1 MFCCWKGHKLLAPGI
16 DFKRQTA
23 VAWVQ
28 WLIPSETHLFL
39 SLTTP
44 PPSPTRTVVIVVVYL
59 PIFYI
64 YLFTRTWPDLS
75 SKRTRSVDDGE
86 SLESSIKTLVGDDN
100 AMR

>member
-1 MFCCWKGHKLLAPGI
+1 MLAPGI
-16 DFKRQTA
+16 DFKRQTV

-44 PPSPTRTVVIVVVYL
+44 PPSPTRTVVVVVVVYL

-75 SKRTRSVDDGE
+75 SKRTRSVYDGE